1 MKQKSIAID
10 ADDKKILF
18 FYLSK
23 SRSGLDTILFLKRAL
38 KYCMNKTRI
47 IANAGKG
54 PWYLWVIKRL
64 GLEYDHQKFGERNA
78 IELWFS
84 PFKHRIKRFWK
95 RFPYKSSMHSIESW
109 CLAYVSIYNLGRCLY

>member
-78 IELWFS
+78 IKL
-84 PFKHRIKRFWK
+84 
-95 RFPYKSSMHSIESW
+95 
-109 CLAYVSIYNLGRCLY
+109 